1 MNDNQQAEQQTEPT
15 KLEWLEPSFE
25 LLSNPEGG
33 GSVPSET
40 SITGAS

>member
-1 MNDNQQAEQQTEPT
+1 MKDNQQAEQQTT
-15 KLEWLEPSFE
+15 QAKLEWLEPRFE

-40 SITGAS
+40 SLTGAS